1 MEVGLCERKLIGRR
15 REEKGDNEDDTAPA
29 VARGAAHMS
38 SAARAARRICIFLE
52 TGQVFEWV
60 YRCIS
65 LLLVITL
72 LHSRREPTISGNNE
86 PQLKGNFRI
95 SNLPLWPR
103 SLFTVG
109 AEMAPLPHPPPCPYM
124 HTGASVLGTQP
135 GTPCLT
141 PRD

>member
-1 MEVGLCERKLIGRR
+1 MEVGVCERKLIGRR

-38 SAARAARRICIFLE
+38 RAARAARRICIFLE

-65 LLLVITL
+65 LLLVIKL
-72 LHSRREPTISGNNE
+72 LHSRREPTSFGYNE

-95 SNLPLWPR
+95 CRYCKAYVYARRADSSDLALVAFR
-103 SLFTVG
+103 
-109 AEMAPLPHPPPCPYM
+109 YI
-124 HTGASVLGTQP
+124 
-135 GTPCLT
+135 
-141 PRD
+141 